1 MHSTCTYFKLLI
13 NLHSRLQQQN
23 EYLMGKYSKHSEH
36 YQYEHIDM
44 PNTIEELH
52 VSILKIRE
60 ELIIATIA
68 KEEAERKSK
77 SLECEL
83 ELMQEQVQ
91 QYINEKDKKEA
102 ELQKMIDNAAKTDS
116 VIIELKQQ
124 ILNLQQELNTGE
136 QTQKDFVRL
145 TQSLQVR
152 K

>member
-1 MHSTCTYFKLLI
+1 
-13 NLHSRLQQQN
+13 
-23 EYLMGKYSKHSEH
+23 MGKYSKHSEH

-44 PNTIEELH
+44 PNTVEELH
-52 VSILKIRE
+52 LSILKIRE
-60 ELIIATIA
+60 ELIVATVA
-68 KEEAERKSK
+68 KEEAERKSR

-83 ELMQEQVQ
+83 VLMQEQLQ

-102 ELQKMIDNAAKTDS
+102 ELQNMVESAAKTDL

-145 TQSLQVR
+145 TQSLQVQTFFS
-152 K
+152 